1 LLAEYQEAYRALRS
15 VESELAELRDQE
27 AALREKQEF
36 SLFQMQDIDAVSP
49 QAGEEEALEQELRIL
64 ENAEKLYA
72 TTTRLYETLYEGEQ
86 SVHDLLVIAR
96 NQLQDL
102 ATIDRQFTEAA
113 AECTSAETVVGE
125 LARFIQ
131 RYNAGVEFNPERL
144 EEIRQRLSRLALLKK
159 KYGGTLDAVIAHREA
174 IGRDAAI
181 AENFDAVI
189 GRLAARRDEHR
200 TACGAIAGRLSA
212 KRHDTAR
219 KVDGAVVQELA
230 RLGIPRARFTTR
242 ITRHTAAGTD
252 GAATLTLGNEKIAL
266 HDRGYDDVEF
276 FLSTNLGEE
285 ERPLARVASGGEVSR
300 IMLAL
305 KSILAKS
312 DRLPVL
318 IFDEIDVGVSG
329 RIARAVGVS
338 LKNLSAF
345 HQIIAITHLPQ
356 IAGLADAHFA
366 VSKQETNGRTAST
379 LRRLS
384 LDDQVREVARL
395 LSGAEVTEAGL
406 AGARELMGLSSR
418 SRTS

>member
-1 LLAEYQEAYRALRS
+1 MIDEFGSLGGLLAEYQEAYRALRS

-159 KYGGTLDAVIAHREA
+159 KYGG
-174 IGRDAAI
+174 
-181 AENFDAVI
+181 NFDAVI

-418 SRTS
+418 SRIS